1 MRIDR
6 LAYDPAALVDFYEEG
21 FSALGALCERTWHD
35 RLEVVAEGSAAKP
48 WNPDGAL
55 HEVELTFV
63 PADVTAARDAVR
75 EVFPGCPLTFQ
86 LAEALRPAPLAL
98 ERVALAEEAHRQAPA
113 PDVAEKLWR
122 AQFPTTT
129 RWRLDAPF
137 KADLHYSLVALV
149 RCEIQAIDQH
159 WSLRRLAL
167 SLPGGEPD
175 DLLAEQ
181 ISFAQPDPALAGE
194 AAWPASD
201 PAGWEAALRTAL
213 ETDLTPELA
222 DIRRRQE
229 HYLRRELDRIDEY
242 FANYGQELA
251 ARAAHSA
258 SSNVKL
264 RAGERL
270 AAAKVEHGRRR
281 ADQVA
286 RHEIRV
292 QPHFDALLLVAER
305 AWRGSLQV
313 ERARQP
319 EALEARFV
327 SRARRWFRGGCD

>member
-1 MRIDR
+1 MKLDR
-6 LAYDPAALVDFYEEG
+6 LAYDPAALAGFYEEG
-21 FSALGALCERTWHD
+21 FGALGALCERTWHD
-35 RLEVVAEGSAAKP
+35 RLEIVAEGAAAKP
-48 WNPDGAL
+48 WNPDGTL
-55 HEVELTFV
+55 HEEELTFV
-63 PADVTAARDAVR
+63 PADVTTARDGVR

-86 LAEALRPAPLAL
+86 LADALRPTPLVL
-98 ERVALAEEAHRQAPA
+98 ERVALADGAHLLAPEPA
-113 PDVAEKLWR
+113 VAEKLWR
-122 AQFPTTT
+122 AQFPNTK
-129 RWRLDAPF
+129 RWQLTAPF
-137 KADLHYSLVALV
+137 KADSHYSLVALV

-159 WSLRRLAL
+159 WSVRRLAL
-167 SLPGGEPD
+167 SLPDGESD

-181 ISFAQPDPALAGE
+181 IGFAQPDPALAGD

-213 ETDLTPELA
+213 EADLGPELA
-222 DIRRRQE
+222 DIRKRQE
-229 HYLRRELDRIDEY
+229 QYLRRELDRIDDY

-264 RAGERL
+264 KTGERL
-270 AAAKVEHGRRR
+270 AAAKVEHARRR

-305 AWRGSLQV
+305 AWRGGLQV
-313 ERARQP
+313 ELGHQP

-327 SRARRWFRGGCD
+327 PRARRWFRS